1 MQGWRPS
8 AKSMPSFNAHLTYP
22 QFLAVRHWHDFP
34 QAWQASKSQ
43 QHVASN
49 DMTNA
54 DSPIRTLD
62 CVRSVWGINC

>member
-1 MQGWRPS
+1 V
-8 AKSMPSFNAHLTYP
+8 H
-22 QFLAVRHWHDFP
+22 HWHDFP

-54 DSPIRTLD
+54 DRPIRTLD
-62 CVRSVWGINC
+62 GAVCVLFGE